1 MIDTFSGIAVE
12 RLREV
17 WDLVR
22 PYPNWKGPIA
32 AIVPMAA
39 ASAIEIE
46 AAVIFFA
53 GGRPSV
59 ERLPGGTRRWH
70 VLGAGYYE
78 WVGA

>member
-1 MIDTFSGIAVE
+1 MIDTFSGIEVQ

-22 PYPNWKGPIA
+22 PYPNWKGAIA
-32 AIVPMAA
+32 AIIPQSAA
-39 ASAIEIE
+39 TREEIE
-46 AAVIFFA
+46 AAVVFFA
-53 GGRPSV
+53 GGRPQV
-59 ERLPGGTRRWH
+59 RDIQATRWH